1 MGVLTGALLLSVLS
15 IITSVVF
22 TADVFAQNATE
33 GVLTATNDPDIVL
46 LSQRYNHDRFSDEI
60 VGEVL
65 NNNTRTFDKYEV
77 DIHALF
83 YDSSGALVGSEQG
96 FIDAE
101 SLSEGDKSAF
111 SVFILD
117 DAIRSEAV
125 TYDLIIN
132 DERVLEGASIGGED
146 ASSSDGDNN

>member
-1 MGVLTGALLLSVLS
+1 MGRSKGLLMTRIVVLAVLPLVLSVAAPANIFGQGAS
-15 IITSVVF
+15 DQGSTS
-22 TADVFAQNATE
+22 AN
-33 GVLTATNDPDIVL
+33 PDIVL
-46 LSQRYNHDRFSDEI
+46 LSQRYDDDRLSDEI

-65 NNNTRTFDKYEV
+65 NNSTRTLGKYEV
-77 DIHALF
+77 DIYALF

-111 SVFILD
+111 SVFISD

-146 ASSSDGDNN
+146 A

>member
-1 MGVLTGALLLSVLS
+1 MGRSKGSLMTRIVVLAVLPLVLSVAAPANVLGQGAS
-15 IITSVVF
+15 DQGSTS
-22 TADVFAQNATE
+22 AN
-33 GVLTATNDPDIVL
+33 PDIVL
-46 LSQRYNHDRFSDEI
+46 LSQRYNDDEI
-60 VGEVL
+60 VGEVM
-65 NNNTRTFDKYEV
+65 NNSTRTLGKYEV
-77 DIHALF
+77 DIYALF

-111 SVFILD
+111 SVFISD

-125 TYDLIIN
+125 KYDLIIN

-146 ASSSDGDNN
+146 A